1 MKELNM
7 RPLSTLKFYQRGN
20 YFLSQPHQPFFV
32 FGLLWAIVSML
43 IFSLSHK
50 GLIQLH
56 IPENEFHLY
65 SLAFIIFAQFFH
77 GFLFTTFPRF
87 CTSMTIPK
95 EVYIRIVWL
104 YQIGSILFFLS
115 ALIWAPMVWISM
127 IILLFA
133 NSMAVYTLYWIYKIG
148 QSPMKQ
154 DPFWILIAHD
164 IAIGVHL
171 IWIVAYAIEFFIGS
185 FNWLPLLS
193 PILVNFFFVFLT
205 FSVAQ
210 RMIPFFSHSQASKTN
225 YFVETVFAALVIKT
239 LFAMTA
245 FGLGEVFV
253 SFCLGIYLFRELLR
267 WKLHPFNAPAILWI
281 LHLALF
287 WLPTALLIGAF
298 IQLFEILY
306 DMDFLF
312 AGTHLLVL
320 GFLTTILIGF
330 GSRVTLG
337 HSGQPPHADKVTIA
351 IFWWTQ
357 VIVLARFL
365 LSLDTAFGNT
375 HGWLFDIA
383 VFGWL
388 ALFIAWGSRYG
399 QVLIYG
405 KKN

>member
-1 MKELNM
+1 M
-7 RPLSTLKFYQRGN
+7 RSLSSLKFYERGS

-43 IFSLSHK
+43 IFALSHK
-50 GLIQLH
+50 GLILLH

-104 YQIGSILFFLS
+104 YQIGSILYFLS

-127 IILLFA
+127 LILLFA

-148 QSPMKQ
+148 QSPLKQ
-154 DPFWILIAHD
+154 DPFWILIAHT
-164 IAIGVHL
+164 IAIGVH
-171 IWIVAYAIEFFIGS
+171 IAWIFVYAIEFFIGS

-193 PILVNFFFVFLT
+193 PIVVNFFFVFLT

-210 RMIPFFSHSQASKTN
+210 RMIPFFSHSQESKTN
-225 YFVETVFAALVIKT
+225 YFVETVFAALVLKT

-245 FGLGEVFV
+245 FDVGEVFV
-253 SFCLGIYLFRELLR
+253 SFSLGIYLFRELLR

-287 WLPTALLIGAF
+287 WLPIALLIGSL
-298 IQLFEILY
+298 IQLLEILY
-306 DMDFLF
+306 DMNFLF

-330 GSRVTLG
+330 GTRVTLG
-337 HSGQPPHADKVTIA
+337 HSGQSPHADKVTIA
-351 IFWWTQ
+351 LFWWTQ
-357 VIVLARFL
+357 IIVLSRFA
-365 LSLDTAFGNT
+365 LSVDTAFGNT
-375 HGWLFDIA
+375 HGWLFDA
-383 VFGWL
+383 TVLGWMV
-388 ALFIAWGSRYG
+388 LFIVWSLRYG
-399 QVLIYG
+399 KVLIRG
-405 KKN
+405 KSS